1 MLCIH
6 QSILIIDVKIEEPS
20 EQQTPETRPE
30 EADYTRTGLGN
41 NIGIQR
47 SSSAL
52 DFQWEGSLCQLQ
64 IIYVTGWK
72 ITQPSTMCFFVIVFI

>member
-1 MLCIH
+1 MSKLRNPVSSRH
-6 QSILIIDVKIEEPS
+6 QRP
-20 EQQTPETRPE
+20 RPE